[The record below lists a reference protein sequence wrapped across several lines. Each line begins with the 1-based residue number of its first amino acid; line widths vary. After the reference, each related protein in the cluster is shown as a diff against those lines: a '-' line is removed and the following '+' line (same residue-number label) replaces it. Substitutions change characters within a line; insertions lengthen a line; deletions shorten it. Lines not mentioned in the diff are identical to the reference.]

1 MTADATTNEQAD
13 ARHQT
18 AVACPVERSVRPR
31 PAAGAL
37 AFVEALSRKHYEEIG
52 FLPKPR
58 LEQYYQDGQ
67 LWMQTENGEPCG
79 FLVWGNGW
87 PVLRVYQVC
96 IQYDAQRRLHGAEL
110 VGRLI
115 RKAEAEGYERI
126 SAWVA
131 DDIPANDFWNAMGF
145 RLHGQ
150 RAGGSKRGRMHNAWV
165 YWCAAPRQLVLLG
178 PNAELTGGASRRPG

>member
-18 AVACPVERSVRPR
+18 AVACPVDRSVRPR

-37 AFVEALSRKHYEEIG
+37 AFVGALSRKHYEEIG

-178 PNAELTGGASRRPG
+178 PNAKLTGSGTESG

>member
-1 MTADATTNEQAD
+1 MSKIDRSETLVP
-13 ARHQT
+13 
-18 AVACPVERSVRPR
+18 AVGAQVERWVRPQ
-31 PAAGAL
+31 PAVPDAL
-37 AFVEALSRKHYEEIG
+37 HYVEALSRKHYEEIG

-58 LEQYYQDGQ
+58 LEQYHQAGQ
-67 LWMQTENGEPCG
+67 LWMQAENSEPCG

-96 IQYDAQRRLHGAEL
+96 IQYDAQRRMHGAEL

-115 RKAEAEGYERI
+115 RKAEVEGYERI

-131 DDIPANDFWNAMGF
+131 DDIPANDFWHSMGF

-178 PNAELTGGASRRPG
+178 PNVANNRIPTARTSD

>member
-1 MTADATTNEQAD
+1 MVDDRGLYFRSDPQAH
-13 ARHQT
+13 R
-18 AVACPVERSVRPR
+18 VA
-31 PAAGAL
+31 G
-37 AFVEALSRKHYEEIG
+37 H
-52 FLPKPR
+52 
-58 LEQYYQDGQ
+58 
-67 LWMQTENGEPCG
+67 
-79 FLVWGNGW
+79 
-87 PVLRVYQVC
+87 
-96 IQYDAQRRLHGAEL
+96 AQRRLHGAEL

-178 PNAELTGGASRRPG
+178 PNAI